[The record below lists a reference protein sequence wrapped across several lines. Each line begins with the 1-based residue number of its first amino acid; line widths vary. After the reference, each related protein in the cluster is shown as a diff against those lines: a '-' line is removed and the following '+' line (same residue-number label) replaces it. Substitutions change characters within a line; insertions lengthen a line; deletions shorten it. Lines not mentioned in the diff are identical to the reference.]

1 MISIKHT
8 QTNEGAA
15 CYTRWYI
22 QSDNIWINQTCDFM
36 CFHIHKG
43 PSVMHGLESH
53 LLLCSLVVI
62 CLRLWS
68 PIIGPLSYIISN
80 SAHCKRTG
88 CFSQELRKAPWNS
101 QVNGS
106 SQWLPNPLLPHRTRD
121 VEEHR
126 LKDVSVDWL
135 FLALIVH
142 TEDVLCLSI
151 LTSSYVQKMSTIL
164 DQRIL

>member
-1 MISIKHT
+1 VILCVFT
-8 QTNEGAA
+8 
-15 CYTRWYI
+15 YTR
-22 QSDNIWINQTCDFM
+22 
-36 CFHIHKG
+36 G
-43 PSVMHGLESH
+43 PQWCTVWNRIYCCALLFLSVCGF
-53 LLLCSLVVI
+53 
-62 CLRLWS
+62 
-68 PIIGPLSYIISN
+68 GPLSYNISN

-135 FLALIVH
+135 FLALTVH